1 MPTFSPITP
10 DGLVELGAELATRR
24 PQRRVVL
31 LVDGPDAAAPTDLAD
46 RIAERLTTLGRP
58 AAVVSS
64 ADYLRPA
71 SLRLEYGHTD
81 TESYRTIWFDFDA
94 MRREVIDT
102 LRDRGQWLPR
112 LWDPRRDRSFR
123 DRPREAAPD
132 QVLLVAGP
140 MLLGSG
146 LHADATLALRLT
158 AGALHRRTPDD
169 QSWTIPALLD
179 HDRDAPAPDVE
190 VRYDHPDRPAVRAV
204 LQR

>member
-24 PQRRVVL
+24 PRRRVVL
-31 LVDGPDAAAPTDLAD
+31 LVDGPDAAAPADLAG
-46 RIAERLTTLGRP
+46 RIADRLTTLGRP
-58 AAVVSS
+58 AAVVSLV
-64 ADYLRPA
+64 DYLRPA
-71 SLRLEYGHTD
+71 SLRFEFGHTD
-81 TESYRTIWFDFDA
+81 AESYRTIWFDLDA
-94 MRREVIDT
+94 VRREVIDA

-112 LWDPRRDRSFR
+112 LWDPDRDRSFR

-146 LHADATLALRLT
+146 LPADATVALRLT
-158 AGALHRRTPDD
+158 AGALHRRTPNEEA
-169 QSWTIPALLD
+169 WTIPALLD
-179 HDRDAPAPDVE
+179 HDRTAPIADVE

-204 LQR
+204 LEK